1 MKAQQPAPAP
11 AQPQPS
17 NAKSKKSKKKSKKPP
32 PNLLV
37 QSETSTTHN
46 RPRGDEPRM
55 VTLRNPMFH
64 PTLPAVS
71 VSSLHQQTGK
81 RVGESIR
88 IPDPIPMPPNQCQA
102 TITPTSNGMFTIR
115 NPLMSMVHQQ
125 NMMALG
131 GQKET
136 SANSPVILMSGSP
149 QAASNDPSRE
159 ITGRMAD
166 LGLKQQ
172 QTATPIEKNAAVNLS
187 FAPNKDRGY
196 SLFNTSS
203 NEDSVTCEV
212 RNSNSSCDYQ
222 DQFVAPSP
230 IGSNKHLRK
239 EEKGYQV
246 RPEPV
251 GTPRRADEE
260 IEGFYT
266 PFGHSE
272 PDKLFGSLL
281 FQQNSRD
288 DQVIVIL

>member
-1 MKAQQPAPAP
+1 
-11 AQPQPS
+11 
-17 NAKSKKSKKKSKKPP
+17 
-32 PNLLV
+32 
-37 QSETSTTHN
+37 
-46 RPRGDEPRM
+46 
-55 VTLRNPMFH
+55 MFH

-131 GQKET
+131 GQAKEP
-136 SANSPVILMSGSP
+136 ANSPVILMSNTPVGTD
-149 QAASNDPSRE
+149 ASRE

-166 LGLKQQ
+166 LGLKQH
-172 QTATPIEKNAAVNLS
+172 AAPLEKNAVNLN

-203 NEDSVTCEV
+203 NEDSDV
-212 RNSNSSCDYQ
+212 RNSNNCEYQ
-222 DQFVAPSP
+222 GQFVAPSP

-251 GTPRRADEE
+251 GTPRRPDEE

-266 PFGHSE
+266 PFGNSE

-288 DQVIVIL
+288 EQVLYHFYFI

>member
-1 MKAQQPAPAP
+1 MKTQQPAPATT
-11 AQPQPS
+11 AQSQPS

-64 PTLPAVS
+64 PTLPSVS

-131 GQKET
+131 GQAKET
-136 SANSPVILMSGSP
+136 NSNSPVILMSNNTPVGHD
-149 QAASNDPSRE
+149 ASRE

-166 LGLKQQ
+166 LGLKQHLN
-172 QTATPIEKNAAVNLS
+172 AAPLEKNAAVNLS

-203 NEDSVTCEV
+203 NEDSDV
-212 RNSNSSCDYQ
+212 RNSNTNCDYQ
-222 DQFVAPSP
+222 EQFVAPSP

-288 DQVIVIL
+288 EQVCCVFYY